1 MSGIKGRN
9 TKPELLVRSYLHK
22 RGLRFRLHDKTLP
35 GKPDLVFR
43 KRRAVVEVRGCFWHQ
58 HPDCRLAYMPSSN
71 SAFWMEKLQ
80 RNVERDRR
88 NELALKAGGWRV
100 FVVWECQTKDHSHLS
115 AVAAAISQLCD
126 EPRHP

>member
-22 RGLRFRLHDKTLP
+22 CGLRFRLHDKTLP

-43 KRRAVVEVRGCFWHQ
+43 SRRAVVEVRGCFWHQ
-58 HPDCRLAYMPSSN
+58 HPGCRLAYMPSSN
-71 SAFWMEKLQ
+71 RAFWKAKLG
-80 RNVERDRR
+80 RNVARDQQ
-88 NELALKAGGWRV
+88 NELALETDGWRV
-100 FVVWECQTKDHSHLS
+100 FVIWECQTKDHSRLR
-115 AVAAAISQLCD
+115 AVAAAVSQLSD